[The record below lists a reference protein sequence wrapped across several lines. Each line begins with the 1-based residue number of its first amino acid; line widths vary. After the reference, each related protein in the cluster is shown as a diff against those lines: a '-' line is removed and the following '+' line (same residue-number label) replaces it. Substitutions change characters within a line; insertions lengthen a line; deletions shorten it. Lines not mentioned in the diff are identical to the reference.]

1 MDQAWKEQNQQIIWV
16 WIQLFQLTV
25 EKHQTIMAFI
35 DQKTRLADNAKYMKF
50 IFEYLNYRETLCV
63 CVGNPYLLRM
73 RKMNSS
79 SYYNTWSGKWLEEKK
94 WLQKLS
100 VWYWLI

>member
-25 EKHQTIMAFI
+25 EKYQTIMAFI

-63 CVGNPYLLRM
+63 CGKSIFIANEKNEQQQLLQYM
-73 RKMNSS
+73 
-79 SYYNTWSGKWLEEKK
+79 KW
-94 WLQKLS
+94 
-100 VWYWLI
+100 